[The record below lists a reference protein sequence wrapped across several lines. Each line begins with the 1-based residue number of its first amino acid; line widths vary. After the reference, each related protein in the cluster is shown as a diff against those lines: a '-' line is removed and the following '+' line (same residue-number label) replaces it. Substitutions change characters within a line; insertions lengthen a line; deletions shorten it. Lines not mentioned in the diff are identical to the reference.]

1 MQLTMQE
8 VGTMVTAKIKPII
21 ILLNNAGYTIERVI
35 HGARQPYNNIP
46 TANYAQMLPFFSHP
60 SPESSYHKV
69 VKKEGWA
76 SVFENKKFVAP
87 ETLQVIE
94 IVLDAFDVP
103 WRLTKQIAIRGGRY
117 LEELKREGFI
127 GEGRVGVGG

>member
-1 MQLTMQE
+1 MKIRI
-8 VGTMVTAKIKPII
+8 GTMVTANVKPVIL
-21 ILLNNAGYTIERVI
+21 LLNNAGYTIERVI

-46 TANYAQMLPFFSHP
+46 KANYAQMLSFFYHP

-69 VKKEGWA
+69 IAKDGWA
-76 SVFENKKFVAP
+76 SVFEDKKFAAP

-94 IVLDAFDVP
+94 IVLDPFDVP
-103 WRLTKQIAIRGGRY
+103 WRLTKQIAMRGGRY
-117 LEELKREGFI
+117 LEELKKEGFI